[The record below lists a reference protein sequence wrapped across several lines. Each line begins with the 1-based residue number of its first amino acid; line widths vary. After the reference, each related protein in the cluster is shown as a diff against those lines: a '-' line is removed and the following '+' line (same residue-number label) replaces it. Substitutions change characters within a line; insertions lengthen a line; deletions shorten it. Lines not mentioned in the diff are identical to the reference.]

1 MSTLVGFG
9 ERLIQPH
16 FSNILLKLIIR
27 YMIEIASLFIS
38 FLQEC
43 LSILFT
49 ADTYVRDVLA
59 YSFFDELFE

>member
-9 ERLIQPH
+9 ERLKYSFEIDNKIYDRNSK
-16 FSNILLKLIIR
+16 FIYLYLLLK
-27 YMIEIASLFIS
+27 
-38 FLQEC
+38 C